1 MMIAGVFDSFGTV
14 AAQNIIQRRTPNLI
28 QSRVSAALD
37 AVVLGAMAAS
47 FALGAPLI
55 ALFGAQGTYLV
66 SAAITLVGAIILL
79 PTMRRHARAG
89 QRRAPHARA
98 AGCGAADASA
108 DPATGG
114 IVQAVEAGGS
124 APAAAAAAG
133 GTESALERAVARAG
147 SRRSSGRATR

>member
-1 MMIAGVFDSFGTV
+1 VAIAAGFVVVGLAPVFWPVLVGMMLAGVFDSLGTV

-66 SAAITLVGAIILL
+66 SAAITLVGAVILL
-79 PTMRRHARAG
+79 PTMRHMPEQVNVAHRTPARRASMPRMRVPL
-89 QRRAPHARA
+89 QRRPP
-98 AGCGAADASA
+98 SLKPSK
-108 DPATGG
+108 PAN
-114 IVQAVEAGGS
+114 
-124 APAAAAAAG
+124 
-133 GTESALERAVARAG
+133 
-147 SRRSSGRATR
+147 RRRRPQRRPRD